1 MKIQSSCLI
10 LLYRVLFILYAE
22 SRDLLPLDNRDYAMQ
37 YSLDHLATDIH
48 EKLDGSIAFAPGA
61 HLYWTRLRQLFTLI
75 NDGWDDH
82 IPQYNGGLF
91 NPQQHSFL
99 EDYGIGDDALAQVI
113 ELLTR
118 TKQGE
123 RIAYRDL
130 DVRHLGKYLRRLA
143 RISTPKIASEDLV
156 IVSNR
161 GSETV
166 AAKKILP
173 QA

>member
-1 MKIQSSCLI
+1 MSYAGSSAASSIFPATVSTRANPPLGEIQSSCLI

-61 HLYWTRLRQLFTLI
+61 SLYWTRLRQLFTLI
-75 NDGWDDH
+75 NDGWEDH

-99 EDYGIGDDALAQVI
+99 ERLWDWRRCTSTGY
-113 ELLTR
+113 R
-118 TKQGE
+118 TPDTDKAG
-123 RIAYRDL
+123 RT
-130 DVRHLGKYLRRLA
+130 HRL
-143 RISTPKIASEDLV
+143 P
-156 IVSNR
+156 
-161 GSETV
+161 
-166 AAKKILP
+166 
-173 QA
+173 